1 MDREI
6 KKKEG
11 NNMESTGYDK
21 ALKVL
26 DEMSQVLELDK
37 KPVETSRGKRIL
49 LVIGCIITFS
59 VAGFG
64 SWLMGIFVG
73 SLVL

>member
-1 MDREI
+1 
-6 KKKEG
+6 
-11 NNMESTGYDK
+11 MESTGYDK